1 MQNTDDYSV
10 YRLSV
15 KEGIVLFLGIAAVS
29 AVVSYVFF
37 DSLILGA
44 ALSVPAVFL
53 IRKPWKK
60 RKAEKRKTA
69 FKKQFLNAVTLLG
82 DYLKSG
88 YSVENA
94 VGKSV
99 RELEE
104 LWGEESDVVRE
115 WRQMAA
121 GLAMSRTAEALFHD
135 LGERSG
141 IEEVRTFAEL
151 FGIVKR
157 SGGQL
162 STVVQSTASRLSEA
176 FRVEE
181 QIRAATQS
189 KRFEQRIMSVMP
201 IAVLLYVRFGSPD
214 LLDPLYSTVFGR
226 VMMSACLISYA
237 GAIFLAGRILK
248 IRT

>member
-1 MQNTDDYSV
+1 M
-10 YRLSV
+10 
-15 KEGIVLFLGIAAVS
+15 
-29 AVVSYVFF
+29 
-37 DSLILGA
+37 
-44 ALSVPAVFL
+44 
-53 IRKPWKK
+53 
-60 RKAEKRKTA
+60 
-69 FKKQFLNAVTLLG
+69 
-82 DYLKSG
+82 
-88 YSVENA
+88 
-94 VGKSV
+94 
-99 RELEE
+99 
-104 LWGEESDVVRE
+104 
-115 WRQMAA
+115 
-121 GLAMSRTAEALFHD
+121 
-135 LGERSG
+135 
-141 IEEVRTFAEL
+141 RTFAEL

-181 QIRAATQS
+181 QIRTATQS

-237 GAIFLAGRILK
+237 GAIFLAGRILN